1 MNDFPFSEH
10 VVVYTRDTCVFIVL
24 RRFTKSMCLRVA
36 LARSSRRSIGSS
48 RKRVLPALA
57 ALALHVQGSTRG
69 TPAAR
74 ILLAQQPLSFS
85 PRKNTEER
93 WAGQIP
99 APFSRIDI
107 SIAYIYEMHTS
118 GQIPLYIPFLERL
131 AYLSK

>member
-1 MNDFPFSEH
+1 
-10 VVVYTRDTCVFIVL
+10 
-24 RRFTKSMCLRVA
+24 MCLLYYEDLQRA
-36 LARSSRRSIGSS
+36 GACESRSQGLPDGIVRSS

-57 ALALHVQGSTRG
+57 ALVRHVQGSTRG

-93 WAGQIP
+93 VTGQIP

-107 SIAYIYEMHTS
+107 SIAYIYEIHTR
-118 GQIPLYIPFLERL
+118 GQIPLYIPFLERD
-131 AYLSK
+131 